1 MSQGQKVEEVGVW
14 VGSTWQWSL
23 SWRRAR
29 FEWETQLESDLRLYI
44 ANACVVKDVN
54 DVQVW
59 RCEESGC
66 YTVRSAYECLAD
78 SERGPQ
84 VEVFKL
90 LWKVKMFPNVLTTAW
105 RVLRGRIPTRVA
117 LSRRDVQLTTE
128 LCVLCGTVDESY
140 QHLFIECE
148 QAWKV
153 WTMCF
158 KWIGVDFVQHND
170 IVAHLESFH
179 LFQASHKQNLV
190 WKGMWAAV
198 VWCLWEH
205 RNAILFNQGVVDVE
219 EVLYKAQLR
228 SWLWLKHKGDR
239 FSYSLTDWMLNP
251 NPCLSSYK

>member
-1 MSQGQKVEEVGVW
+1 M
-14 VGSTWQWSL
+14 
-23 SWRRAR
+23 
-29 FEWETQLESDLRLYI
+29 ETRLESDIRLYI
-44 ANACVVKDVN
+44 VNACVVKDVN

-59 RCEESGC
+59 RCEEFGD
-66 YTVRSAYECLAD
+66 YTVRSAYECLVD

-117 LSRRDVQLTTE
+117 LSRRGVQLTSE

-153 WTMCF
+153 WTMSF

-170 IVAHLESFH
+170 IVAHLESFIC
-179 LFQASHKQNLV
+179 SKQTIS
-190 WKGMWAAV
+190 K
-198 VWCLWEH
+198 
-205 RNAILFNQGVVDVE
+205 
-219 EVLYKAQLR
+219 
-228 SWLWLKHKGDR
+228 
-239 FSYSLTDWMLNP
+239 T
-251 NPCLSSYK
+251 